1 MTEPHIET
9 PADFEQAMQALE
21 ALVTRMETGDLPL
34 EQTVQEFQ
42 RGMGLVKQC
51 QDALDTAQRRV
62 EHLLAE
68 SQESQEPQ
76 SANMD
81 SKAATK
87 VPEINDDDGV
97 PF

>member
-1 MTEPHIET
+1 MTELNIET
-9 PADFEQAMQALE
+9 PVDFEQAMQALE

-51 QDALDTAQRRV
+51 QEALDAAQRRV

-68 SQESQEPQ
+68 SQEAQ
-76 SANMD
+76 SAGVD
-81 SKAATK
+81 PKTATK
-87 VPEINDDDGV
+87 VPEISEDDGV